1 MITAEHFAELLYR
14 ANMAEEVKSEIMT
27 LLPTLS
33 KEKIEAIYETLVNFD
48 QRAQQML
55 LSFQVDLGEQMAT
68 YQKALQ

>member
-55 LSFQVDLGEQMAT
+55 LSFQVDLGEQMAI